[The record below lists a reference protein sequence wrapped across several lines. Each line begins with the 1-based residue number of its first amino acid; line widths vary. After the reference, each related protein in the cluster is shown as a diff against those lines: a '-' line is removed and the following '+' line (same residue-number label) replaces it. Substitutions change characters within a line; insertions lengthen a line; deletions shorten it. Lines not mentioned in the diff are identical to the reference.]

1 MKKLIFLVLFSYFH
15 AEVSSMRVVVSG
27 YNSVL
32 RLYNVEDNQI
42 YDSADWYVGDEGKDM
57 TWLQL
62 DGDTIWAGHEVGE
75 YNGESGNIFFERRR
89 EHFRTLKSFR

>member
-1 MKKLIFLVLFSYFH
+1 MKKLIFLVLFYYFH
-15 AEVSSMRVVVSG
+15 AEVLSMRLVVSG

-32 RLYNVEDNQI
+32 RLYNVEDNQV

-62 DGDTIWAGHEVGE
+62 DGDNIWAGHEVGE
-75 YNGESGNIFFERRR
+75 YNGESGKIFFERGI
-89 EHFRTLKSFR
+89 EHFRTLKFFR